1 MAPPSRNRIG
11 EILVKARVIDDL
23 QLRSALATL
32 DQWGGRLSRVLMEQG
47 LASEDTIAEAICQGM
62 GMQRVQLGN
71 ITRDPGALAKVD
83 VSLAEQKG
91 IFPVG
96 LRDNGKT
103 LVLAMADPSDL
114 STIDQVAA
122 KSRARVVVMVAGERE
137 IEHAILRHYRGQEP
151 ATSTRFGGPR
161 PQTTSSEFDDQGTDD
176 DFKVVDMSGK
186 TVVKRISDI
195 VPPGSPA
202 TAPTPPPAPAARAAE
217 KPGPPV
223 PGGSSA
229 ADILDEILAGGTPT
243 SEWTEE
249 DLQRLQTVQ
258 QNQEKSSKILRAL
271 LELLLEKGQLQ
282 QRELAARMRL

>member
-1 MAPPSRNRIG
+1 MVAPSRNRIG

-23 QLRSALATL
+23 QLRSALATQ
-32 DQWGGRLSRVLMEQG
+32 DQWGGRLSRIVADLG
-47 LASEDTIAEAICQGM
+47 LASEETIAEAICQGM

-71 ITRDPGALAKVD
+71 ITRDAGALARVD
-83 VSLAEQKG
+83 VTLAEQKG

-96 LRDNGKT
+96 LKDNGKT
-103 LVLAMADPSDL
+103 LVLAMADPTDL
-114 STIDQVAA
+114 ATIDQVAA
-122 KSRARVVVMVAGERE
+122 KSRARVVVMVASERE
-137 IEHAILRHYRGQEP
+137 IQHAIMRHYRNQEP
-151 ATSTRFGGPR
+151 VTSTRYGGPR
-161 PQTTSSEFDDQGTDD
+161 PQTDSSEPDDQGDDD

-186 TVVKRISDI
+186 TVVKRIADI
-195 VPPGSPA
+195 VAPGSPA
-202 TAPTPPPAPAARAAE
+202 TAPTPAPVAARAAE

-223 PGGSSA
+223 AGSSA

-282 QRELAARMRL
+282 QKELAARMRM